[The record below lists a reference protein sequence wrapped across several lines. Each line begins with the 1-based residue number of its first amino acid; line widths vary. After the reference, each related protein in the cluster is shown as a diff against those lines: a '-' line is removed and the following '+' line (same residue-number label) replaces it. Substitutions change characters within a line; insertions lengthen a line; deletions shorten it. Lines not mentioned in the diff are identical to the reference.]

1 MNKAL
6 NEYRVTYKTC
16 LHCGNDTKN
25 LAEDFCC
32 NGCAAAY
39 KIINKLGF
47 KNYYNLRK
55 IDEKER
61 KIKPENE
68 DRIDLKEF
76 VKKEKD
82 DCFSIS
88 LIVQGIHCAAC
99 VWLIESILKKQ
110 ENIVKARINLS
121 RKSLFLMWKEDK
133 VSNQI
138 KNNNQF
144 YASSDKSNEV
154 YNSSSIENISQAKA
168 ENLITDPREE
178 INKIAQI
185 IFDIGYKLLPFDE
198 EIIAK
203 EEKKYDDSILKALAI
218 AGFGAG
224 NIMFFS
230 IALWIYGVENLGLAT
245 KNLLHFFSTIIAIP
259 VIIYSSRPF
268 FSSAFK
274 SIKAGYPN
282 MDLAIS
288 IAIFLATI
296 VSLLE
301 SLRQKEFIYFDSA
314 VMLLFFLLIGRYLD
328 MKARKKAFSIA
339 TEFAVLSSSFGRIED
354 DGKIKILPVKEIR
367 KDMILVVAAGEKIA
381 ADGIV
386 ISGESEVDA
395 SVINGESIAKK
406 IMPKDQV
413 FAGMINLES
422 PLKIK
427 VTAVSSDSLIAKII
441 TLSEEIENNKNH
453 YVRIAD
459 RLSKFY
465 TPAVHL
471 IAFVTFCLWY
481 FYFKSGWENS
491 LMNATA
497 VLIITCPCA
506 LALAIPIV
514 QTIAISGF
522 IKKGIL
528 VKSGEALEKL
538 REIDIVI
545 FDKTGSLTLG
555 KPQLTDIFILKNN
568 QKFTLDEKEKL
579 FYLKLAASLSSK
591 SKHPISLAINKFY
604 EGNLEDLIITE
615 NKGFGLS
622 SEFEGKIVKLG
633 RKDFCEVK
641 NDLSFNSLKE
651 ENHLLA
657 FMKFGDEELVFLFSD
672 QIKEDAKLVVEN
684 LVKMGKEIILLSGD
698 IETNVKNVANKMAI
712 KKYYFEQTPLSKAEF
727 LQNLKSQNHK
737 ILMVGDGINDA
748 PSLAAS
754 DVSISFVE
762 AADISQN
769 IADIVIQGKKLQPV
783 IHVINSSNRAILL
796 MKQNLLIALIYNL
809 IALPFAIFGYVVPL
823 IAAFAMSSSSLLVL
837 FNSLRMNKCQS

>member
-1 MNKAL
+1 MIKA
-6 NEYRVTYKTC
+6 C

-25 LAEDFCC
+25 VAEDFCC
-32 NGCAAAY
+32 NGCSAAY

-47 KNYYNLRK
+47 KSYYDLRK
-55 IDEKER
+55 IDDKER

-68 DRIDLKEF
+68 EKIDLREF
-76 VKKEKD
+76 VISQKD
-82 DCFSIS
+82 GSFSIS

-110 ENIVKARINLS
+110 ENVIKARVNLS
-121 RKSLFLMWKEDK
+121 RKSLLLSWNGNKED
-133 VSNQI
+133 V
-138 KNNNQF
+138 
-144 YASSDKSNEV
+144 
-154 YNSSSIENISQAKA
+154 
-168 ENLITDPREE
+168 
-178 INKIAQI
+178 NKIAEI

-198 EIIAK
+198 EIIKK
-203 EEKKYDDSILKALAI
+203 EEKKYDDSILKALAV

-230 IALWIYGVENLGLAT
+230 IALWIYGVENLGLVT
-245 KNLLHFFSTIIAIP
+245 KNLLHLFSAIIAIP

-296 VSLLE
+296 VSILE
-301 SLRQKEFIYFDSA
+301 SIRQQEYIYFDSA

-339 TEFAVLSSSFGRIED
+339 TEFAILTSSFGRIED
-354 DGKIKILPVKEIR
+354 DGKIKILPVKEI
-367 KDMILVVAAGEKIA
+367 KQDMILIVAIGEKIA
-381 ADGIV
+381 ADGVV
-386 ISGESEVDA
+386 IAGESEVDA
-395 SVINGESIAKK
+395 SIISGETSPKK
-406 IMPKDQV
+406 ISVKNQV

-422 PLKIK
+422 PLRIR
-427 VTAVSSDSLIAKII
+427 VTAVAENSLIAKII
-441 TLSEEIENNKNH
+441 SLSEEVENKKNH

-471 IAFVTFCLWY
+471 IAFLTFCLWC
-481 FYFKSGWENS
+481 FYFGSNWEKA

-514 QTIAISGF
+514 QTIAISSF

-538 REIDIVI
+538 REIDVVV
-545 FDKTGSLTLG
+545 FDKTGSLTIG
-555 KPQLTDIFILKNN
+555 KPELVDMFILKNN
-568 QKFTLDEKEKL
+568 QKIFLNNEQKS

-591 SKHPISLAINKFY
+591 SKHPISMALMQSY
-604 EGNLEDLIITE
+604 DGNLEELRIQE
-615 NKGFGLS
+615 NKGFGLY
-622 SEFEGKIVKLG
+622 SEFQEKILKLG
-633 RKDFCEVK
+633 RKDFCQIK
-641 NDLSFNSLKE
+641 NDVILDELTN
-651 ENHLLA
+651 ENYLIS
-657 FMKFGDEELVFLFSD
+657 FMKFGDDELVFLFSD
-672 QIKEDAKLVVEN
+672 QIKEDAKLVVAELKN
-684 LVKMGKEIILLSGD
+684 LGKKIILLSGD
-698 IETNVKNVANKMAI
+698 IEKNVRNAANKTGIAE
-712 KKYYFEQTPLSKAEF
+712 YYYEQTPLSKAEF

-737 ILMVGDGINDA
+737 ILMIGDGINDA

-754 DVSISFVE
+754 DVSISFAD

-769 IADIVIQGKKLQPV
+769 IADIVIQSKKLQP
-783 IHVINSSNRAILL
+783 IINVINSSDRAISL

-809 IALPFAIFGYVVPL
+809 IALPFAILGYVVPL
-823 IAAFAMSSSSLLVL
+823 IAAFAMSSSSILVL